1 MKRGKIFLYDTYAG
15 LLTEDENGFTF
26 VYDADFLN
34 SDKGKPLA

>member
-26 VYDADFLN
+26 VYDAAANRDNTTEF
-34 SDKGKPLA
+34 